1 MSDESNF
8 EGLSSLV
15 RLSGTSVPARA
26 RFVGETLLG
35 SSISGLT
42 LGLMWGS
49 VGATFFP
56 LTIGPLV
63 PFLWGSGVGYTFG
76 LVYQWRLAKRRA
88 IVTCENYPAL
98 MVHSLRWEWN
108 VRDLP
113 YNKDQGDAL
122 AKWILQGS
130 VSRLSLAMLASQ
142 TCAPAVEEI
151 QQRNRQRIVDAYAEE
166 EDKET

>member
-8 EGLSSLV
+8 DGLSSLV

-35 SSISGLT
+35 SSLSGLT

-49 VGATFFP
+49 IGATCFP

-63 PFLWGSGVGYTFG
+63 PFLWGSGLGYTGG
-76 LVYQWRLAKRRA
+76 LFYQWRLAKRRA

-98 MVHSLRWEWN
+98 MAHSLRWEWN

-113 YNKDQGDAL
+113 HDKYQGDAL
-122 AKWILQGS
+122 AKWVLQATG
-130 VSRLSLAMLASQ
+130 
-142 TCAPAVEEI
+142 
-151 QQRNRQRIVDAYAEE
+151 
-166 EDKET
+166 